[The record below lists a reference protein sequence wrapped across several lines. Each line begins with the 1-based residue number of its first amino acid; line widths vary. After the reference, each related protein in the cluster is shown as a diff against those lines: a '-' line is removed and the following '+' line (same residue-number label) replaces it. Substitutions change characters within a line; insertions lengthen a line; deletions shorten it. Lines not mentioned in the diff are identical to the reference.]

1 MSWASL
7 STPSRSS
14 QKNVPEERLWS
25 MSSRVAVTVSPS
37 RVRVPCI
44 DRFCRVSLRFVG
56 MAPLD
61 PQRNR
66 RSVDAGQLFSVVV
79 AILHVL
85 VGGELNA
92 HHYRKQLTRID

>member
-1 MSWASL
+1 
-7 STPSRSS
+7 
-14 QKNVPEERLWS
+14 

-37 RVRVPCI
+37 RVRVPYI

-85 VGGELNA
+85 VGRELNQLQTRLPGFDDGRDP
-92 HHYRKQLTRID
+92 YRQ